1 MSTVEDKDRVEAA
14 AKLRAKMISGLT
26 DSATEATKEI
36 YRMMPDSLLFGSFLL
51 YVLTQHTP
59 FGVFALFVLELILSH
74 KLVGWV
80 MAQSVGATPVQNPL
94 RGECRMGYK
103 IGRMD
108 FRRLFSHASYPSFGV
123 FSIMGVVAYLGRSMI
138 TFSETL
144 DAMGPVWSSRKIVA
158 AAFSIAL
165 CVIVIGGRI
174 YSGCESIGEIF
185 LAAALGVGAGLLL
198 YSLHLYLFGEQGV
211 NFLGLPYLVTKE
223 SQGTPIY
230 VCHTTPNR

>member
-1 MSTVEDKDRVEAA
+1 MSAEAEAA
-14 AKLRAKMISGLT
+14 AKRAKMMSGLT

-80 MAQSVGATPVQNPL
+80 MAQSVGATPVQNPSAA
-94 RGECRMGYK
+94 CRMGYK

-123 FSIMGVVAYLGRSMI
+123 FSIMGVIAYLGRSMI

-144 DAMGPVWSSRKIVA
+144 DAMGPVWASRKIVA

-185 LAAALGVGAGLLL
+185 IAAALGVGAGLLF
-198 YSLHLYLFGEQGV
+198 YSLHLSLFGEQGV

-230 VCHTTPNR
+230 VCHTPPR

>member
-1 MSTVEDKDRVEAA
+1 MATAEAEAA
-14 AKLRAKMISGLT
+14 AKKSIMMDALT
-26 DSATEATKEI
+26 NSATNATKEL

-51 YVLTQHTP
+51 YVLTQHLP

-80 MAQSVGATPVQNPL
+80 MAQSVGATPVQDPSAA
-94 RGECRMGYK
+94 CRMGYK

-123 FSIMGVVAYLGRSMI
+123 FSIMGVIAYLGRSMM

-144 DAMGPVWSSRKIVA
+144 DAMGPVWASRKVVT

-165 CVIVIGGRI
+165 CVVVIGGRI
-174 YSGCESIGEIF
+174 FSGCEPMGEIF

-198 YSLHLYLFGEQGV
+198 YALHLSLFGEEGM

-230 VCHTTPNR
+230 VCHTPPR